1 MDSTPQNLVKYQGP
15 WLWKPWIIN
24 SIVSKSHLHPSTV
37 CDLPRPSTLASSDD
51 QNKIYSFC
59 FFPMEKKGP
68 RRLENSGLPVLDC
81 AILQCMSPAF
91 RKTIPGLRRMY
102 NSYAQFVWFDS
113 LKYTRHFFTEDFIK
127 SNIPLMFN
135 RDCSMIFY
143 FKKFY
148 VFYISTGNYLYG
160 IMHI

>member
-1 MDSTPQNLVKYQGP
+1 MKALDYQFNRIEVPLTP
-15 WLWKPWIIN
+15 IN
-24 SIVSKSHLHPSTV
+24 SMWFAKTLNLSFKWWPKQ
-37 CDLPRPSTLASSDD
+37 DLLVL
-51 QNKIYSFC
+51 

-127 SNIPLMFN
+127 SNIPLII
-135 RDCSMIFY
+135 CSTETVQWYFISKNSMSFIYLLETIYTVSCIFKSLSW
-143 FKKFY
+143 FSK
-148 VFYISTGNYLYG
+148 
-160 IMHI
+160 